1 MPESLKEEI
10 RILSGSFRSERD
22 PEGRAFAP
30 LADAYLRSGD
40 VAKAEEVVQ
49 EGVAR
54 LPDFATGHLVAARVA
69 RARGDLQ
76 RTRAHADRV
85 ISLDPGNTLAWVE
98 RAAALVREG
107 DAVAALLDLRSAIGI
122 APGGVAT
129 LAALVVLEAAPEL
142 GELVA
147 VAVAEHAN
155 TARGQGAPPRGGAAR
170 GEGDRARED
179 GRERARGGDPGA
191 SAAPGEVRFIDG
203 AFVTRTM
210 ADLYAK
216 QGLTE
221 RAVTVYEHLL
231 RADPD
236 NADLVARRDEL
247 ASPSAPG
254 PSPDPSGSPSPD
266 GPTAVPVPPVPAG
279 DRAANVDIGEPADG
293 ATARPGGILS

>member
-10 RILSGSFRSERD
+10 RIISASFRSERD
-22 PEGRAFAP
+22 PDGRAFAP

-40 VAKAEEVVQ
+40 VAKAEEVVR

-85 ISLDPGNTLAWVE
+85 ISLDPGNALARVE
-98 RAAALVREG
+98 RAAAQVREG
-107 DAVAALLDLRSAIGI
+107 DAVAALLDLRSAIKI
-122 APGGVAT
+122 APGGVAA

-155 TARGQGAPPRGGAAR
+155 TAQGRRAPPGGPSPR
-170 GEGDRARED
+170 EGDRARED
-179 GRERARGGDPGA
+179 GRERAPRGDPVA
-191 SAAPGEVRFIDG
+191 SVAPGEVRFIDG

-221 RAVTVYEHLL
+221 RAATVYEHLL
-231 RADPD
+231 RADPE

-247 ASPSAPG
+247 ASLAVPG
-254 PSPDPSGSPSPD
+254 PSPDPPSD
-266 GPTAVPVPPVPAG
+266 GPVAIPVPSVPAG
-279 DRAANVDIGEPADG
+279 DRAANTDIGEAADG

>member
-1 MPESLKEEI
+1 MPESPKEEI
-10 RILSGSFRSERD
+10 RILSASFRSERD
-22 PEGRAFAP
+22 PDGRAFAP

-40 VAKAEEVVQ
+40 LAKAEEVVR

-54 LPDFATGHLVAARVA
+54 LPEFATGHLVAARVA

-85 ISLDPGNTLAWVE
+85 ISLDPGNALARVE

-107 DAVAALLDLRSAIGI
+107 DAVAALLDLRSAIKA

-129 LAALVVLEAAPEL
+129 LGALVVLEAAPEL

-155 TARGQGAPPRGGAAR
+155 TAHGQRAPPGVPPPGDR
-170 GEGDRARED
+170 DRARED
-179 GRERARGGDPGA
+179 GRERAPRGDPGA
-191 SAAPGEVRFIDG
+191 SAATGEVRFIDG

-231 RADPD
+231 VADPE
-236 NADLVARRDEL
+236 NTDLVARRDEL
-247 ASPSAPG
+247 ASLAVPG
-254 PSPDPSGSPSPD
+254 PSPDLSPNRPVA
-266 GPTAVPVPPVPAG
+266 AVPVPPVPAG
-279 DRAANVDIGEPADG
+279 DRAANAEIGEADG
-293 ATARPGGILS
+293 ATAPPGGILS

>member
-22 PEGRAFAP
+22 PDGRAFAP

-40 VAKAEEVVQ
+40 LAKAEEVVR

-85 ISLDPGNTLAWVE
+85 ISLDPGNALARVE
-98 RAAALVREG
+98 RAAALFREG
-107 DAVAALLDLRSAIGI
+107 DAVAALLDLRSAIKI
-122 APGGVAT
+122 APGGVAA

-155 TARGQGAPPRGGAAR
+155 TTHGQGAPPGGPPP
-170 GEGDRARED
+170 GDGDRARED
-179 GRERARGGDPGA
+179 GRERPPRTGPHAG
-191 SAAPGEVRFIDG
+191 AAPGEVRFIDG
-203 AFVTRTM
+203 AFLTRTM

-221 RAVTVYEHLL
+221 RAVAVYEHML
-231 RADPD
+231 RADPE

-247 ASPSAPG
+247 ASLPAPG
-254 PSPDPSGSPSPD
+254 PSPDPSGAPTTDRPS
-266 GPTAVPVPPVPAG
+266 AVPVPPVPAG
-279 DRAANVDIGEPADG
+279 DLTANADIRRAADG
-293 ATARPGGILS
+293 ATAQPGGILS

>member
-1 MPESLKEEI
+1 MPESPKEEI
-10 RILSGSFRSERD
+10 RILSASFRSERD
-22 PEGRAFAP
+22 PDGRAFAP

-40 VAKAEEVVQ
+40 LAKAEEVVR

-54 LPDFATGHLVAARVA
+54 LPEFATGHLVAARVA

-85 ISLDPGNTLAWVE
+85 ISLDPGNALARVE

-107 DAVAALLDLRSAIGI
+107 DAVAALLDLRSAIKA

-129 LAALVVLEAAPEL
+129 LGTLVVLEAAPEL

-155 TARGQGAPPRGGAAR
+155 TAHGQRAPPGVPPPGDR
-170 GEGDRARED
+170 DRARED
-179 GRERARGGDPGA
+179 GRERAPRGDPGA
-191 SAAPGEVRFIDG
+191 SAATGEVRFIDG

-231 RADPD
+231 LADPE
-236 NADLVARRDEL
+236 NTDLVARRDEL
-247 ASPSAPG
+247 ASLAAPG
-254 PSPDPSGSPSPD
+254 PSPDLSPNRPVA
-266 GPTAVPVPPVPAG
+266 AVPVPPVPAG
-279 DRAANVDIGEPADG
+279 DRAANAEIGEADG
-293 ATARPGGILS
+293 ATAPPGGILS

>member
-1 MPESLKEEI
+1 MPESPKEEI
-10 RILSGSFRSERD
+10 RILSASFRSERD
-22 PEGRAFAP
+22 PDGRAFAP

-40 VAKAEEVVQ
+40 LAKAEEVVR

-54 LPDFATGHLVAARVA
+54 LPEFATGHLVAARVA

-85 ISLDPGNTLAWVE
+85 ISLDPGNALARVE

-107 DAVAALLDLRSAIGI
+107 DAVAALLDLRSAIKA

-155 TARGQGAPPRGGAAR
+155 TAHGQRAPPGVPRPGDR
-170 GEGDRARED
+170 DRARED
-179 GRERARGGDPGA
+179 GREGAPRGDPGA
-191 SAAPGEVRFIDG
+191 SAATGEVRFIDG

-231 RADPD
+231 VADPE
-236 NADLVARRDEL
+236 NTDLVARRDEL
-247 ASPSAPG
+247 ASLAAPG
-254 PSPDPSGSPSPD
+254 PSPDLSPNRPVA
-266 GPTAVPVPPVPAG
+266 AVPAPPVPAG
-279 DRAANVDIGEPADG
+279 DRAANAEIGEADG
-293 ATARPGGILS
+293 ATAPPGGILS

>member
-1 MPESLKEEI
+1 MPESPKEEI
-10 RILSGSFRSERD
+10 RILSASFRSERD
-22 PEGRAFAP
+22 PDGRAFAP

-40 VAKAEEVVQ
+40 LSKAEEVVR

-54 LPDFATGHLVAARVA
+54 LPEFATGHLVAARVA

-85 ISLDPGNTLAWVE
+85 ISLDPGNALARVE

-107 DAVAALLDLRSAIGI
+107 DAVAALLDLRSAIKA

-155 TARGQGAPPRGGAAR
+155 TAHGQRAPPGVPPP
-170 GEGDRARED
+170 GDRDRAQED
-179 GRERARGGDPGA
+179 GRERAPRGDPGA
-191 SAAPGEVRFIDG
+191 STATGEVRFIDG

-231 RADPD
+231 VADPE
-236 NADLVARRDEL
+236 NTDLVARRDEL
-247 ASPSAPG
+247 ASLAAPG
-254 PSPDPSGSPSPD
+254 PSPDLSPSRPVA
-266 GPTAVPVPPVPAG
+266 AVPVPPVPAG
-279 DRAANVDIGEPADG
+279 DRAANAEIGEADG
-293 ATARPGGILS
+293 ATAPPRGILS

>member
-1 MPESLKEEI
+1 MPESPKEEI
-10 RILSGSFRSERD
+10 RILSASFRSERD
-22 PEGRAFAP
+22 PDGRAFAP

-40 VAKAEEVVQ
+40 LAKAEEVVR

-54 LPDFATGHLVAARVA
+54 LPEFATGHLVAARVA

-85 ISLDPGNTLAWVE
+85 ISLDPGNALARVE

-107 DAVAALLDLRSAIGI
+107 DAVAALLDLRSAIKA

-155 TARGQGAPPRGGAAR
+155 TAHGQRAPRPPGDR
-170 GEGDRARED
+170 DRARED
-179 GRERARGGDPGA
+179 GHERAPRGDPGG
-191 SAAPGEVRFIDG
+191 SAATGEVRFIDG

-231 RADPD
+231 VADPE
-236 NADLVARRDEL
+236 NTDLVARRDEL
-247 ASPSAPG
+247 ASLAAPG
-254 PSPDPSGSPSPD
+254 PSPDLSPNRPVA
-266 GPTAVPVPPVPAG
+266 AVPVPPVPAG
-279 DRAANVDIGEPADG
+279 DRAANAEIGEADG
-293 ATARPGGILS
+293 ATAPPGGILS

>member
-1 MPESLKEEI
+1 MPESPKEEI
-10 RILSGSFRSERD
+10 RILSASFRSERD
-22 PEGRAFAP
+22 PDGRAFAP

-40 VAKAEEVVQ
+40 LAKAEEVVR

-85 ISLDPGNTLAWVE
+85 ISLDPGNALARVE
-98 RAAALVREG
+98 RAAALFREG
-107 DAVAALLDLRSAIGI
+107 DAVAALLDLRSAIKT

-155 TARGQGAPPRGGAAR
+155 TAHVRRAPPGGPPV
-170 GEGDRARED
+170 GDGDRAEGD
-179 GRERARGGDPGA
+179 GRQRVPRRDPGA
-191 SAAPGEVRFIDG
+191 SAAPGEVRFVDG

-231 RADPD
+231 VADPE
-236 NADLVARRDEL
+236 NTDLVARRDEL
-247 ASPSAPG
+247 ASLAAPG
-254 PSPDPSGSPSPD
+254 PSPDLSPNRPV
-266 GPTAVPVPPVPAG
+266 AVPVPPVPAG
-279 DRAANVDIGEPADG
+279 DRAANAEIGEAGG
-293 ATARPGGILS
+293 ATATPGGILS

>member
-10 RILSGSFRSERD
+10 RILSASFRSERD
-22 PEGRAFAP
+22 PDGRAFAP

-40 VAKAEEVVQ
+40 VAKAEEVVR

-85 ISLDPGNTLAWVE
+85 ISLDPGNALARVE

-107 DAVAALLDLRSAIGI
+107 DAVAALLDLRSAIKV
-122 APGGVAT
+122 APGGVAV

-155 TARGQGAPPRGGAAR
+155 TAHGQRAPPGGPPPR
-170 GEGDRARED
+170 EWDRAPED
-179 GRERARGGDPGA
+179 GRERAPRGDPVA
-191 SAAPGEVRFIDG
+191 SVAPGEVRFIDG

-231 RADPD
+231 RADPE

-247 ASPSAPG
+247 ASLAVPG
-254 PSPDPSGSPSPD
+254 PSPDPPSD
-266 GPTAVPVPPVPAG
+266 GPVAIPGPSVSAG
-279 DRAANVDIGEPADG
+279 DRAANVDIGEAADG

>member
-10 RILSGSFRSERD
+10 RILSASFRSERD
-22 PEGRAFAP
+22 PDGRAFAP

-40 VAKAEEVVQ
+40 VAKAEEVVR

-76 RTRAHADRV
+76 RTRTHADRV
-85 ISLDPGNTLAWVE
+85 ISLDPGNALARVE

-107 DAVAALLDLRSAIGI
+107 DAVAALLDLRSAISI
-122 APGGVAT
+122 APGGVAALT
-129 LAALVVLEAAPEL
+129 ALVVLEAAPEL

-155 TARGQGAPPRGGAAR
+155 TAPGQRAPPGGPPPADGDGAR
-170 GEGDRARED
+170 VD
-179 GRERARGGDPGA
+179 GRERAPRGDPGA
-191 SAAPGEVRFIDG
+191 SMAPGEVRFIDG

-231 RADPD
+231 RADPE

-247 ASPSAPG
+247 ASLAAPG
-254 PSPDPSGSPSPD
+254 RSPDPPPD
-266 GPTAVPVPPVPAG
+266 RPVPVPVPPVPVA
-279 DRAANVDIGEPADG
+279 DPAVNADIGEATDG

>member
-1 MPESLKEEI
+1 MPESPKEEI
-10 RILSGSFRSERD
+10 RILLASFRSERD
-22 PEGRAFAP
+22 PDGRAFAP

-40 VAKAEEVVQ
+40 LAKAEEVVR

-54 LPDFATGHLVAARVA
+54 LPEFATGHLVAARVA

-85 ISLDPGNTLAWVE
+85 ISLDPGNALARVE

-107 DAVAALLDLRSAIGI
+107 DAVAALLDLRSAIKA

-129 LAALVVLEAAPEL
+129 LGALVVLEAAPEL

-155 TARGQGAPPRGGAAR
+155 TAHGQRAPPGVPPPGDR
-170 GEGDRARED
+170 DRARED
-179 GRERARGGDPGA
+179 GRERAPRGDPGA
-191 SAAPGEVRFIDG
+191 SAATGEVRFIDG

-231 RADPD
+231 VADPE
-236 NADLVARRDEL
+236 NTDLVARRDEL
-247 ASPSAPG
+247 ASLAAPG
-254 PSPDPSGSPSPD
+254 PSPDLSPN
-266 GPTAVPVPPVPAG
+266 GPVAAVPVPPVPAG
-279 DRAANVDIGEPADG
+279 DRAANAEIGEADG
-293 ATARPGGILS
+293 ATAPPGGILS